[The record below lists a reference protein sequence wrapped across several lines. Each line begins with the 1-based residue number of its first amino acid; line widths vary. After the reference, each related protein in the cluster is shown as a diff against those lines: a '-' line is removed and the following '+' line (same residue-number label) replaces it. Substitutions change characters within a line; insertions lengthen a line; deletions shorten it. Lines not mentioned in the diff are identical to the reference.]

1 MDAHQIEA
9 LALVVLDGVSILVPA
24 ARVPI
29 EILHKILDGLDESDA
44 IPFSFAGLSEEKVAQ
59 VRATLAGMAAAR
71 ASAVT
76 SEMAKKNASGHQ
88 APAALTATATSG
100 ASDAAPKP
108 SSKP

>member
-29 EILHKILDGLDESDA
+29 EILHKILEGLDDA
-44 IPFSFAGLSEEKVAQ
+44 DVVPFDFSGLSEEKVSQ

-71 ASAVT
+71 ASA
-76 SEMAKKNASGHQ
+76 
-88 APAALTATATSG
+88 ATSVLAKHRG
-100 ASDAAPKP
+100 SEAAAPETTAAASPPVEPQKP
-108 SSKP
+108 